1 MAQDIVILAY
11 ALQALEKN
19 IYSAVVGQSVL

>member
-1 MAQDIVILAY
+1 MAQDIVILSY

-19 IYSAVVGQSVL
+19 VYSAVVGQGVL